1 MNINR
6 FSILAEM
13 RRYIKDMRPLPS
25 VATLKQD
32 VQGLMGIVP
41 EYTEM
46 LQQQVDVVDRA
57 VSDFESISSNIADMK
72 QAIDAEYNEILAYLS
87 SSKHFIDNLA
97 ISRNVRE
104 HWVLYPSVME
114 NIMVEA
120 SMIQDQWKY
129 PAACINAQ
137 HYDLIDTLLA
147 FELLYLIDTDKTV
160 LSKQQKA
167 IDDGGSNRLKH
178 HSVQDFESLDFASET
193 SVVSDMKFGVP
204 LGQMAM
210 VVAPNIF
217 ERITPEVS
225 KTVLGQIKTLLRPG
239 GRLVFNLFDAES
251 PTVAQMMVDGVCSG
265 YTQEQ
270 MATIATE
277 SGLVVQSWRRV
288 LADNF
293 IIVVLTMPGELHSV
307 KVKSS
312 TGFRRRS

>member
-1 MNINR
+1 MNIKR
-6 FSILAEM
+6 FPILAEM
-13 RRYIKDMRPLPS
+13 RRYINDVRPLPS
-25 VATLKQD
+25 VADLKQD
-32 VQGLMGIVP
+32 VQGLMGTMP

-46 LQQQVDVVDRA
+46 LQQQVDLVDRA
-57 VSDFESISSNIADMK
+57 VSDFESISDNIADMK
-72 QAIDAEYNEILAYLS
+72 KEIDAEYNEILAYLS
-87 SSKHFIDNLA
+87 SQKQFVDNLA
-97 ISRNVRE
+97 ISRSVRE

-114 NIMVEA
+114 SIMVEA
-120 SMIQDQWKY
+120 SMIRDQWKY
-129 PAACINAQ
+129 PATCINAQ

-147 FELLYLIDTDKTV
+147 FELLYLIDIDKTV

-178 HSVQDFESLDFASET
+178 HPIVDFESLEFASET
-193 SVVSDMKFGVP
+193 SIASDMKFGVP

-239 GRLVFNLFDAES
+239 GKIVFNLFDAES
-251 PTVAQMMVDGVCSG
+251 PTVAQLMVDGVCSG
-265 YTQEQ
+265 YTQGQ
-270 MATIATE
+270 MAAIANE
-277 SGLVVQSWRRV
+277 LGLVVQSWRRV
-288 LADNF
+288 LANNF
-293 IIVVLTMPGELHSV
+293 IVVVLTMPGELHSV

>member
-6 FSILAEM
+6 FPILAEM
-13 RRYIKDMRPLPS
+13 RRYIKDVRPLPS

-32 VQGLMGIVP
+32 VQGLMGPLP

-46 LQQQVDVVDRA
+46 LQQQVDLVDRA
-57 VSDFESISSNIADMK
+57 VSDFESVSASIGNMK
-72 QAIDAEYNEILAYLS
+72 KEIDTEYNEILTYLS
-87 SSKHFIDNLA
+87 SQKQFVDNLS

-104 HWVLYPSVME
+104 HWLLYPSIME
-114 NIMVEA
+114 NIIVEA

-129 PAACINAQ
+129 PATCINAQ

-147 FELLYLIDTDKTV
+147 FELLYLIDIDKTV

-178 HSVQDFESLDFASET
+178 HPIVDFEALDFASET
-193 SVVSDMKFGVP
+193 SIASDMKYGVP

-239 GRLVFNLFDAES
+239 GKVVFNLFDAES

-270 MATIATE
+270 IATIANE
-277 SGLVVQSWRRV
+277 LGLVVRSWRRV

-293 IIVVLTMPGELHSV
+293 VIVVLAMPGELHSV